1 MKSIQIRSFFRSVFS
16 RIWTEYGEIRV
27 VLRIQFESG
36 KIQTRKNSVFGHF
49 SRSLISCISGRYKHC
64 QIRQI
69 LHKYKYCFESY
80 CYGSFFFEIWA
91 CMCNREYKKL
101 SALHQALLF
110 IVFLEDGFMRC
121 LLFNGSIGNWI
132 RWRKEKFWRKKKKRS
147 RKEWLKTLGR
157 RGNISFN
164 NFSACCY
171 LFSKICLLLLFI
183 ILAIR
188 KFPR

>member
-36 KIQTRKNSVFGHF
+36 KIQTRKKSVFGHF

-69 LHKYKYCFESY
+69 LHKYKYCFEPY

-121 LLFNGSIGNWI
+121 LLLNGSIGNWI
-132 RWRKEKFWRKKKKRS
+132 WEIDGEKKSSGEKRKNEA
-147 RKEWLKTLGR
+147 GR
-157 RGNISFN
+157 NDWKLWEGEEILVSTIFQLVVISFQK
-164 NFSACCY
+164 SVCY
-171 LFSKICLLLLFI
+171 YYS
-183 ILAIR
+183 
-188 KFPR
+188 